1 MAHEVSA
8 EELSAFLDGE
18 LPAERKA
25 QVAEHLRACASCA
38 RELER
43 FKKAGAAFRQH
54 GKQALPARL
63 LERIY
68 RRLRP
73 EASRSEPMGSWV
85 YVFALTV
92 VVGIVL
98 VSGVALKRFMPGLFS
113 SIQQMIS
120 GAATSLG
127 QGNK

>member
-1 MAHEVSA
+1 MAHDVSA
-8 EELSAFLDGE
+8 EDLSAFLDGE

-25 QVAEHLRACASCA
+25 QVAEHLRACASCG

-43 FKKAGAAFRQH
+43 FKKASAAFRQH
-54 GKQALPARL
+54 GKRALPARL
-63 LERIY
+63 LDKIRD
-68 RRLRP
+68 RLRP
-73 EASRSEPMGSWV
+73 VARRSEPMDSLV

-92 VVGIVL
+92 VVGVVL
-98 VSGVALKRFMPGLFS
+98 VTGVALKRFMPGLFS

-127 QGNK
+127 QGK